1 MDNICNLCSKRKD
14 VTSILIGLRAGF
26 IKPLI
31 YDSDYGLNGL
41 KNYKQQ

>member
-31 YDSDYGLNGL
+31 YDSDYGLDGL